1 MTLDD
6 IKDYLD
12 SIITSLH
19 RIINE
24 LEDKFNNDSEIRQIK
39 MNLTLFEQG
48 VEEFMK
54 KAEQVKNDN
63 IELAKENDSL
73 KKRIAELE
81 EKLKNK

>member
-1 MTLDD
+1 M
-6 IKDYLD
+6 
-12 SIITSLH
+12 SL
-19 RIINE
+19 IMIP
-24 LEDKFNNDSEIRQIK
+24 EIRQIK

>member
-1 MTLDD
+1 M
-6 IKDYLD
+6 IP
-12 SIITSLH
+12 
-19 RIINE
+19 
-24 LEDKFNNDSEIRQIK
+24 EIRQIK

-54 KAEQVKNDN
+54 KAEQIKNDN

>member
-1 MTLDD
+1 M
-6 IKDYLD
+6 IP
-12 SIITSLH
+12 
-19 RIINE
+19 
-24 LEDKFNNDSEIRQIK
+24 EIRQIK
-39 MNLTLFEQG
+39 TLFEQG

>member
-1 MTLDD
+1 M
-6 IKDYLD
+6 IP
-12 SIITSLH
+12 
-19 RIINE
+19 
-24 LEDKFNNDSEIRQIK
+24 EIRQIK

-81 EKLKNK
+81 SQLKKE

>member
-1 MTLDD
+1 M
-6 IKDYLD
+6 IP
-12 SIITSLH
+12 
-19 RIINE
+19 
-24 LEDKFNNDSEIRQIK
+24 EIRQIK

-73 KKRIAELE
+73 KKKIAELE

>member
-1 MTLDD
+1 
-6 IKDYLD
+6 
-12 SIITSLH
+12 
-19 RIINE
+19 
-24 LEDKFNNDSEIRQIK
+24 

-63 IELAKENDSL
+63 IALAKENDSL
-73 KKRIAELE
+73 RKKVAELE

>member
-1 MTLDD
+1 
-6 IKDYLD
+6 
-12 SIITSLH
+12 
-19 RIINE
+19 
-24 LEDKFNNDSEIRQIK
+24 

-73 KKRIAELE
+73 KQRIAELE

>member
-1 MTLDD
+1 M
-6 IKDYLD
+6 IP
-12 SIITSLH
+12 
-19 RIINE
+19 
-24 LEDKFNNDSEIRQIK
+24 EIRQIK
-39 MNLTLFEQG
+39 VNLTLFEQG

>member
-1 MTLDD
+1 M
-6 IKDYLD
+6 IP
-12 SIITSLH
+12 
-19 RIINE
+19 
-24 LEDKFNNDSEIRQIK
+24 EIRQIK
-39 MNLTLFEQG
+39 MSLTLFEQG
-48 VEEFMK
+48 LEEFMK

>member
-1 MTLDD
+1 
-6 IKDYLD
+6 
-12 SIITSLH
+12 
-19 RIINE
+19 
-24 LEDKFNNDSEIRQIK
+24 

-73 KKRIAELE
+73 KKTERY
-81 EKLKNK
+81 KLLIQFQLILKLLRSYYICT

>member
-1 MTLDD
+1 M
-6 IKDYLD
+6 IP
-12 SIITSLH
+12 
-19 RIINE
+19 
-24 LEDKFNNDSEIRQIK
+24 EIRQIK

-48 VEEFMK
+48 LEEFMK